1 VDIIIYV
8 QLGYDPDKNAVN
20 REKHGISLAD
30 AVRFEWDT
38 AHIEEDVRLDYG
50 EPRFQAVGYIG
61 LRLHFMAFCLR
72 DEKIRLISLRKA
84 NPREVKRY
92 AKT

>member
-1 VDIIIYV
+1 M
-8 QLGYDPDKNAVN
+8 QLEYDPDKDAANC
-20 REKHGISLAD
+20 EKHGISLAD
-30 AVRFEWDT
+30 AVRFEWGT
-38 AHIEEDVRLDYG
+38 AHIEEDERLDYG

-61 LRLHFMAFCLR
+61 LRLHFVVFCLR
-72 DEKIRLISLRKA
+72 DEKIRVISLRKA